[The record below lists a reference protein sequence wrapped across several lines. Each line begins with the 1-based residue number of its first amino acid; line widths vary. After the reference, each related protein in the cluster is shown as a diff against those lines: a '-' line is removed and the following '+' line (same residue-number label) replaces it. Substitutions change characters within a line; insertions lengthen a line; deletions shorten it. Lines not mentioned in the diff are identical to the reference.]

1 MRIFHADKRFE
12 RFEDVTP
19 SLLKK
24 EGVKLLL
31 CDLDNTLRLHS
42 EKEPADELQE
52 WVKDCKDA
60 GVKIV
65 IISNN
70 GRKKMMQ
77 KFCKPISV
85 DCVWWAKKPMSTKLC
100 KNIILSPKTLSCWE
114 INGLPMSSP
123 RDSLKFAPGR
133 LITEGILYEKENTN
147 HYRSY
152 LDDYFQDSFSSH
164 IYCVN
169 YDSSHLD

>member
-1 MRIFHADKRFE
+1 MCLHADKKFE

-19 SLLKK
+19 KLLKK

-42 EKEPADELQE
+42 EKEPADELAE
-52 WVKDCKDA
+52 WIFDCKKA

-77 KFCKPISV
+77 KFCKPIKV
-85 DCVWWAKKPMSTKLC
+85 PCVWWAKKPLSTRLTAAMEEYHF
-100 KNIILSPKTLSCWE
+100 SPEQTVMLGDKWSTDVLAA
-114 INGLPMSSP
+114 
-123 RDSLKFAPGR
+123 KFAKIR
-133 LITEGILYEKENTN
+133 AWKVDHRRDI
-147 HYRSY
+147 
-152 LDDYFQDSFSSH
+152 
-164 IYCVN
+164 V
-169 YDSSHLD
+169 